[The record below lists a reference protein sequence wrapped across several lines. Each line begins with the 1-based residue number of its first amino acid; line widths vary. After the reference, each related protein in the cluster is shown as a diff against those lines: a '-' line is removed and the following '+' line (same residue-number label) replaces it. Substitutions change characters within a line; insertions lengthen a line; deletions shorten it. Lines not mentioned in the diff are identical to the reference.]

1 MIGRIII
8 PDRVKQRSLEGVIV
22 EVGKNCTKVKLGD
35 KILFGNYSGWEV
47 PLDSYRNCLMMNEG
61 DILGTIE
68 EMEEEKDG

>member
-8 PDRVKQRSLEGVIV
+8 PDRVKNQSLEGEVV
-22 EVGKNCTKVKLGD
+22 ELGASCSKVKLGD
-35 KILFGNYSGWEV
+35 KVLFGRYSGWEV

-68 EMEEEKDG
+68 ETEEKDG